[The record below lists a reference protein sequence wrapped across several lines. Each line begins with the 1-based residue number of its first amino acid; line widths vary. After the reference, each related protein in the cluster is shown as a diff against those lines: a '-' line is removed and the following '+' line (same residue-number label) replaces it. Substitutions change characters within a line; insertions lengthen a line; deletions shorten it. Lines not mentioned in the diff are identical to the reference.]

1 MFIWRR
7 YLLFRLIFSFLF
19 ILFSIFFLFIFID
32 LSVRSGKIFGKHGS
46 GSYGT
51 IFYYCCQ
58 FSNYLH
64 FFFPLSFLLA
74 SIQVLLDL
82 NSHHELVAFQMGGL
96 SRQKLLSPFFLV
108 ASCLFGLSII
118 NQEWILPKALASTY
132 EYTKAHARHKKKPL
146 RGYLQTIGL
155 EDGSKIVFQSI
166 DEQTKELFDV
176 FWPQD
181 SSTIWYM
188 KFFHIKPPLGRFV
201 ECFERKNHQWE
212 KTGSF
217 DSLPFPQLSID
228 EKQALTSFI
237 PYERRPLSD
246 LILQAYLS
254 APERP
259 ILLAHLFY
267 KLSSSL
273 MLFLSILA
281 IAPAC
286 FSFSRTRS
294 SFLIITLFLFGFL
307 AAIMLLDGL
316 LILGENQVIHANI
329 AFGVPLIVLAACC
342 YRYFRKEK
350 ML

>member
-7 YLLFRLIFSFLF
+7 YLLLRLILSFLF
-19 ILFSIFFLFIFID
+19 ILLSLFLLFIFID

-46 GSYGT
+46 GSYET

-58 FSNYLH
+58 LSNYLH

-74 SIQVLLDL
+74 STQVLLNL

-96 SRQKLLSPFFLV
+96 SKRKLLSPFFLV

-118 NQEWILPKALASTY
+118 NQEWIIPKTLASAY
-132 EYTKAHARHKKKPL
+132 DYTKAHARHKKKPL
-146 RGYLQTIGL
+146 RDHLQTIHL
-155 EDGSKIVFQSI
+155 EDGSEMVFQSI

-176 FWPQD
+176 FWLQD

-188 KFFHIKPPLGRFV
+188 KFLHIKPPLGRFV
-201 ECFERKNHQWE
+201 ERFERKNHLWG
-212 KTGSF
+212 KTDCF
-217 DSLPFPQLSID
+217 DSLSFPQLSID
-228 EKQALTSFI
+228 EKQAFNSFT
-237 PYERRPLSD
+237 PYERRPLSE
-246 LILQAYLS
+246 LVLQAYLS
-254 APERP
+254 IQERP
-259 ILLAHLFY
+259 KLLAHLFY

-273 MLFLSILA
+273 MIFLLILA

-294 SFLIITLFLFGFL
+294 SFLIIALFLFGFL
-307 AAIMLLDGL
+307 ASIMLLDGL

-329 AFGVPLIVLAACC
+329 AFGVPLTVLAACC
-342 YRYFRKEK
+342 YRYFRKNTI
-350 ML
+350 L